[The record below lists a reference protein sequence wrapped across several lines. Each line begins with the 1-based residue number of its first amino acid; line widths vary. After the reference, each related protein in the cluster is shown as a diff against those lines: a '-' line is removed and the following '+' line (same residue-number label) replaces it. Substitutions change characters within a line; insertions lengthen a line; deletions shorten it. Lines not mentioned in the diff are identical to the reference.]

1 MSLSEEVLQILR
13 DHGPSTCDEIRAHS
27 EQAKS
32 RTQLAN
38 NLYQMAHR
46 GLLRKERD
54 GNQVVYRLAT
64 KAEQRASGTG
74 RQASSKKAT
83 SKKAEVESAS
93 AGGGGREAAAAP
105 AREDDPVRKHLVANA
120 KQNQEAIDAYLR
132 QVGDPA
138 VVAALTA
145 SRDRASDALT
155 TYDQVA
161 PA

>member
-1 MSLSEEVLQILR
+1 M
-13 DHGPSTCDEIRAHS
+13 
-27 EQAKS
+27 
-32 RTQLAN
+32 
-38 NLYQMAHR
+38 
-46 GLLRKERD
+46 
-54 GNQVVYRLAT
+54 
-64 KAEQRASGTG
+64 
-74 RQASSKKAT
+74 
-83 SKKAEVESAS
+83 ESAS
-93 AGGGGREAAAAP
+93 ARGGGREAAAAP